1 MTTSPP
7 TSLDEDVTGT
17 GRIVGVLAFAGIT
30 VALMQTLIIP
40 IVPQLPTLVNA
51 SAANTAWAIT
61 ATLLAGAVAVP
72 VTGRLGDMFG
82 KRRLLLVSLAL
93 LVAGSVVGAL
103 ATSLIPLII
112 GRALQGL
119 AAGVIPL
126 GISIMRDVL
135 PSRKLPGSIALMSA
149 SLGVGGALGLPAAAV
164 IAEYAS
170 WHFLFWTAAALGL
183 IVTALVV
190 AVIPESDAR
199 TGGAFDFGGAATLSV
214 ALVTLLLG
222 ISKGSDWGW
231 TSARTLG
238 LLVVA
243 VVAFAAWV
251 TWELRSPQPLVDL
264 RVSMR
269 RQVLFTNAASIML
282 GFAMFALSLVLP
294 QILQLPAATGV
305 GLGKSVLVA
314 GLVMAPSG
322 LVMMAVAPL
331 SSRITT
337 TRGPKTTLMAGAG
350 VVAVGYLAG
359 IVLMGAVWQL
369 VVVSLIIGTGI
380 GLAYGA
386 MPALIMSAVPATE
399 TAAANSFNTLMRS
412 LGTSFASAVAG
423 VILASMTVTL
433 GSAQVPTQNA
443 FRVVMAVA
451 AGAAVLSV
459 LLASFLPAHGRTDD
473 AVSDVVGGPVDVHG
487 VRPVQPV
494 D

>member
-1 MTTSPP
+1 MSSPIAA
-7 TSLDEDVTGT
+7 TAETEETGT
-17 GRIVGVLAFAGIT
+17 GRIVAVLAFAGIT

-40 IVPQLPTLVNA
+40 LVPQLPALVNA

-72 VTGRLGDMFG
+72 VTGRLGDMVG
-82 KRRLLLVSLAL
+82 KRRMLLVSLAL

-103 ATSLIPLII
+103 ANSLVPLVV

-126 GISIMRDVL
+126 GISVMRDVL
-135 PSRKLPGSIALMSA
+135 PRHKLPGSIALMSA
-149 SLGVGGALGLPAAAV
+149 SLGVGGALGLPAAAI
-164 IAEYAS
+164 IAEYAD
-170 WHFLFWTAAALGL
+170 WHFLFWTAAALG
-183 IVTALVV
+183 ALVAV
-190 AVIPESDAR
+190 AVVVVVPESTVR
-199 TGGAFDFGGAATLSV
+199 TGGTFDIGGALTLSV

-231 TSARTLG
+231 SSASILG
-238 LLVVA
+238 LLLVSVL
-243 VVAFAAWV
+243 AFAAWIV
-251 TWELRSPQPLVDL
+251 WELRTPQPLVDL
-264 RVSMR
+264 RVSLR

-305 GLGKSVLVA
+305 GLGQSILVA

-322 LVMMAVAPL
+322 LIMMAVAPV

-337 TRGPKTTLMAGAG
+337 TRGPKITLMAGAAT
-350 VVAVGYLAG
+350 VAVGYLLG
-359 IVLMGAVWQL
+359 IVMMGAVWQL
-369 VVVSLIIGTGI
+369 IVVSLVIGAGI

-386 MPALIMSAVPATE
+386 MPALIMSAVPASE

-423 VILASMTVTL
+423 VVLASMTVSF
-433 GSAQVPTQNA
+433 GSTAVPSEAA
-443 FRVVMAVA
+443 FRITMAIA
-451 AGAAVLSV
+451 AGAAILSV
-459 LLASFLPAHGRTDD
+459 VLASFLPRHQDGEGEA
-473 AVSDVVGGPVDVHG
+473 SEVVGGAVTDRATEPVE
-487 VRPVQPV
+487 
-494 D
+494 